1 MTDLS
6 DMKLFVYAVTTGSL
20 SAAGR
25 ELGFSPAVGSKRLA
39 RLEADLGVRLVQ
51 RTSRRLALT
60 DEGAIYFERC
70 QAILAEVEDAEAAIG
85 QGRNEARGVLRVS
98 SPVALGRRWI
108 GPAIA
113 QFAASHPNLAVHL
126 SLSDALVDVVEGGFD
141 CAVRIGGADDS
152 RLVVRPLAD
161 NRRIICAAPGYLMRR
176 GQPQAPSQLAE
187 HDCIV
192 MSRTASPH
200 ADWSFRPA
208 RKPADPVT
216 TVRVRGKFVT
226 DNGEQAHDWALAGLG
241 LVRRSIWDV
250 APELADGRL
259 VEVLKGWTSD
269 SAPIQIVFASRR
281 FLPVRTRLFIDLL
294 VAHFNRAKTELFST
308 SRTSVRQGRARQPSA
323 KDRRRS

>member
-6 DMKLFVYAVTTGSL
+6 HMKLFVSPVLTGSL

-60 DEGAIYFERC
+60 DEGEIYFERC

-113 QFAASHPNLAVHL
+113 QFAANHPNLAVHL

-141 CAVRIGGADDS
+141 CAVRIGGAADS
-152 RLVVRPLAD
+152 PLVARPLAD
-161 NRRIICAAPGYLMRR
+161 NRRIICAAPGCWMRR
-176 GQPQAPSQLAE
+176 GHP
-187 HDCIV
+187 
-192 MSRTASPH
+192 RTPPPH
-200 ADWSFRPA
+200 ADHHP
-208 RKPADPVT
+208 
-216 TVRVRGKFVT
+216 
-226 DNGEQAHDWALAGLG
+226 
-241 LVRRSIWDV
+241 
-250 APELADGRL
+250 
-259 VEVLKGWTSD
+259 
-269 SAPIQIVFASRR
+269 
-281 FLPVRTRLFIDLL
+281 
-294 VAHFNRAKTELFST
+294 
-308 SRTSVRQGRARQPSA
+308 SVMSPP
-323 KDRRRS
+323 